1 MEDTTFYLVGKYRNM
16 APADLEREA
25 YRTDNVLA
33 LEILRRLEKAFASV
47 IEQQAVPTRYT
58 DGTVGEH

>member
-1 MEDTTFYLVGKYRNM
+1 MEDMTFYLVGRYRNM

-25 YRTDNVLA
+25 YRTDNLLA
-33 LEILRRLEKAFASV
+33 LEILRRLEEAFASM
-47 IEQQAVPTRYT
+47 IDQQAVPIRYT